1 MNSCTD
7 QIWKHIF
14 RYEFALASAFG
25 WIPFFVL
32 KTILQT
38 FYHANIDYLRNW
50 ETFVALTGIG
60 FITLCTADACYSY
73 LWINILGFFP
83 PKPFGGYTIGSII
96 IFVVYTTLWFRIP
109 KSARREKELKRK
121 FVIFL
126 VSRVYD
132 ILVSWVYVYFTLLFI
147 LIPSDYQPI
156 LGLVCPLLRDILLKI
171 LNFITYNVG
180 GGKHVKMGKYFLDAA
195 SSSGSNITIL
205 CEMKILNFS

>member
-1 MNSCTD
+1 M
-7 QIWKHIF
+7 
-14 RYEFALASAFG
+14 
-25 WIPFFVL
+25 
-32 KTILQT
+32 
-38 FYHANIDYLRNW
+38 
-50 ETFVALTGIG
+50 
-60 FITLCTADACYSY
+60 
-73 LWINILGFFP
+73 GFFP

-205 CEMKILNFS
+205 